1 MDLANGNWGGVPLS
15 LIEDSK
21 LNLDSRA
28 VACWLATRP
37 NGWQISIKHMLN
49 SLSLGRD
56 RWRRIALELE
66 NAKYLIRNPSPSGES
81 GRWIWQIIFCPVP
94 MNDSTVDG
102 FAGDGQ
108 AITGSA
114 VDGKASDKSEMEVK
128 QIEKPRKKER
138 GRAPV
143 CPAGARP
150 RAPLSG
156 SRGLVID
163 EKTGI
168 HHEVG
173 NARDAWAIE
182 QIQQFDPHQ
191 IAAARKACAL
201 RDEQG
206 RAFPS
211 AVLRHLR
218 RAQGQAAGR
227 EPTPAWA
234 RGLLPDQDDNQELNG
249 REACVI

>member
-1 MDLANGNWGGVPLS
+1 MDLANGTWGGVPLS

-37 NGWQISIKHMLN
+37 NGWQILIKHMLN

-94 MNDSTVDG
+94 MNDSTADG

-114 VDGKASDKSEMEVK
+114 VDGKPGDKNEMEVK
-128 QIEKPRKKER
+128 QIEKPKKER
-138 GRAPV
+138 GRASV

-150 RAPLSG
+150 RVPRSG
-156 SRGLVID
+156 GRGLVID
-163 EKTGI
+163 EKTGLY
-168 HHEVG
+168 HEAG
-173 NARDAWAIE
+173 NVRDAWAIE
-182 QIQQFDPHQ
+182 QIQKFDPGQ
-191 IAAARKACAL
+191 IAAARKACAMG
-201 RDEQG
+201 DDQG

-218 RAQGQAAGR
+218 RAQGRAAGG

-234 RGLLPDQDDNQELNG
+234 RGLLPDQVDNHELSG